1 MAFLD
6 DNYLI
11 GNATGKRIF
20 NEVKD
25 LPVIDPHNHANVREI
40 ADNAC
45 YTDAWQLF
53 AATDHYVWEMLR
65 KRGVPE
71 SLIPGSK
78 APAEHKFRP
87 IRSTNGSIPT
97 SSATSASTSGS
108 PKRPAKRSG
117 MRSMRSSPP
126 TPSGRRRC

>member
-71 SLIPGSK
+71 SLITGSK
-78 APAEHKFRP
+78 ASAEEKFL
-87 IRSTNGSIPT
+87 
-97 SSATSASTSGS
+97 AM
-108 PKRPAKRSG
+108 AKVF
-117 MRSMRSSPP
+117 P
-126 TPSGRRRC
+126 